1 MQISIDIIVV
11 IYNSER
17 WIEDFLNSLK
27 KQHYPLEKIHL
38 TFIDN
43 NSKDNSYDL
52 LNSCIFKDK
61 FGSYAI
67 LKQGKNVGFGAA
79 NNIAVS
85 KTDQSYIYFLN
96 IDTELHQDTLI
107 NLVNQVLEDDGA
119 VGAWESRQFPYE
131 HPKHYNP
138 VTLEVSWS
146 SAAALLVRRECF
158 QKIGGFDEEIFMYGE
173 DVDLSWRIRN
183 AGYQI
188 LYVPKSI
195 IYHYTFEK
203 SNVNKENELLNIINS
218 NLFLRYR
225 YGSFKD
231 IILGYVMCL
240 LWVIKHRNFK
250 FYLKLGQ
257 KLIKSF
263 SEIFKSKRSNIAGNF
278 CGWNYE
284 IHRLGHEFHNALPI
298 ETPLVSIVVRT
309 NQRPEMLKEALTTI
323 KNQTYRNIEII
334 VVEDGFPKSKELVE
348 NNFKSLNIKYY
359 ATNEKVG
366 RTKLANIGLALAT
379 GEYFSF
385 LDDDD
390 LLYADHIEVLVTSLI
405 NSRSYKIAYSIA
417 FETPTKL
424 VSMNPYIYEEVCYSI
439 EFNSKFNKQLLLIQN
454 YFPIQSVLFSKE
466 IYDELGGMD
475 ESLEVL
481 EDWDFW
487 LKISTKYEF
496 LYIEKIT
503 SLYKVPFQ
511 KTAILKRKQE
521 LVEQTKYIRE
531 KYAVKN
537 VQIPSKQINF
547 KKKIISNFKIN
558 QCEVIKILK
567 FKIKQKY

>member
-17 WIEDFLNSLK
+17 WIERFLNSFK
-27 KQHYPLEKIHL
+27 TQHYPLEKIHL

-43 NSKDNSYDL
+43 NSKDSSYEL

-61 FGSYAI
+61 FGSYEI
-67 LKQGKNVGFGAA
+67 LKQEKNIGFGAA
-79 NNIAVS
+79 NNIGVS

-96 IDTELHQDTLI
+96 IDTELHKDTLI
-107 NLVNQVLEDDGA
+107 NLINQAMEDDIA

-158 QKIGGFDEEIFMYGE
+158 QKVGGFDKEIFMYGE

-183 AGYQI
+183 AGYKI

-195 IYHYTFEK
+195 IYHYTFGK
-203 SNVNKENELLNIINS
+203 NNVNRENELLNIINS
-218 NLFLRYR
+218 NLFLRFR
-225 YGSFKD
+225 YGRFKD

-240 LWVIKHRNFK
+240 LWAIKHRN
-250 FYLKLGQ
+250 LKLVQ
-257 KLIKSF
+257 ILIESF
-263 SEIFKSKRSNIAGNF
+263 SKIFKRKRSKIVGNF

-284 IHRLGHEFHNALPI
+284 IHRLGHDFHNALPL
-298 ETPLVSIVVRT
+298 ETPLVSIIVRT

-323 KNQTYRNIEII
+323 KNQTYQNLEII
-334 VVEDGFPKSKELVE
+334 VVEDGSPKSKELVE
-348 NNFKSLNIKYY
+348 NNFKSSNIKYY

-379 GEYFSF
+379 GKYFNF

-405 NSRSYKIAYSIA
+405 NNHSYKIAYTIA

-424 VSMNPYIYEEVCYSI
+424 ISMDPYIYEEVCYSI
-439 EFNSKFNKQLLLIQN
+439 EFNSKFDKQLLLIQN

-475 ESLEVL
+475 ETLEVL
-481 EDWDFW
+481 EDWDYW
-487 LKISTKYEF
+487 LKLSTKYEF

-511 KTAILKRKQE
+511 KKAILKRKQE
-521 LVEQTKYIRE
+521 LVEQTKYIRK

-537 VQIPSKQINF
+537 VKLPSKQINF

-558 QCEVIKILK
+558 QCEIIKILK

>member
-17 WIEDFLNSLK
+17 WIGDFLNSLK
-27 KQHYPLEKIHL
+27 KQHYPLEKIHI
-38 TFIDN
+38 TFVDN
-43 NSKDNSYDL
+43 NSKDKSYDL
-52 LNSCIFKDK
+52 LNSCIFKEK
-61 FGSYAI
+61 FGDYTI
-67 LKQGKNVGFGAA
+67 LKQEKNIGFGAA
-79 NNIAVS
+79 NNIAAS
-85 KTDQSYIYFLN
+85 KTNQSHIYFLN

-107 NLVNQVLEDDGA
+107 NIVNQALIDEGI

-173 DVDLSWRIRN
+173 DVDLSWRIRA
-183 AGYQI
+183 AGYRI
-188 LYVPKSI
+188 HYVPQSI

-203 SNVNKENELLNIINS
+203 SKVNKDNELLNIIGS

-240 LWVIKHRNFK
+240 LWAIKHRNFK
-250 FYLKLGQ
+250 FHLKLSQ
-257 KLIKSF
+257 ILIKSF
-263 SEIFKSKRSNIAGNF
+263 SKMFKRKPNNLVANF

-284 IHRLGHEFHNALPI
+284 IHRLGHEFHNSLLL
-298 ETPLVSIVVRT
+298 ETPLVSIIVRT
-309 NQRPEMLKEALTTI
+309 NQRPEMLREALTTI
-323 KNQTYRNIEII
+323 KNQTYQNIEII
-334 VVEDGFPKSKELVE
+334 VVEDGFPKSKKLVE
-348 NNFKSLNIKYY
+348 KSFKNLNIKYH
-359 ATNEKVG
+359 ATIEKVG

-379 GEYFSF
+379 GEYFNF

-405 NSRSYKIAYSIA
+405 NNPSYKIAYSIA

-424 VSMNPYIYEEVCYSI
+424 VSMNPYIYEEIHYSI
-439 EFNSKFNKQLLLIQN
+439 EFNSKFDRQLLLTQN
-454 YFPIQSVLFSKE
+454 YFPIQTVLFARE
-466 IYDELGGMD
+466 VYDKLGGMD
-475 ESLEVL
+475 ESMEVL
-481 EDWDFW
+481 EDWDYW
-487 LKISTKYEF
+487 LKLSTQYDF

-503 SLYKVPFQ
+503 SIYKVPFQ
-511 KTAILKRKQE
+511 KTDALTRKQE
-521 LVEQTKYIRE
+521 LIEQTEYIRE
-531 KYAVKN
+531 KYATN
-537 VQIPSKQINF
+537 NINIPSRQSNF
-547 KKKIISNFKIN
+547 KKKVISNFKIN
-558 QCEVIKILK
+558 QCEVSKILK